1 MGQPGRVEGCQ
12 AALGCATCVG
22 STLLSWISSTELCV
36 GLPPVLSRAPG
47 HRIHPVGADLGAAS
61 QLLVSP
67 LSPQVY
73 FFSPWKPSSSS
84 EAASEP
90 CSPQET
96 FCIYSQQG
104 TVTTK
109 PGATERTLPQN
120 THSASRQEDRCG
132 PGSVLGSS
140 CCRTAPL
147 ASMCCFS
154 SLFPPPL
161 PLCFLV
167 QIVFLL
173 AHKADKIRRRFL
185 RAQNRFLVSCPS
197 CKLPGNDAAPP
208 ALPGE
213 PRRPPPQW
221 VGAEKALI
229 SHAIPP

>member
-1 MGQPGRVEGCQ
+1 MPRGCVVLGLPLSGAVGLENPNVGQPGRVEGCQ

-22 STLLSWISSTELCV
+22 SMLLSWISSTELCV

-47 HRIHPVGADLGAAS
+47 HRIHPVGADLGASS
-61 QLLVSP
+61 QILVSP
-67 LSPQVY
+67 LSPQGC

-109 PGATERTLPQN
+109 PGATEHTLSQN
-120 THSASRQEDRCG
+120 THSASRQEDCCG

-140 CCRTAPL
+140 CCRKAPL

-154 SLFPPPL
+154 SLSPPL
-161 PLCFLV
+161 FPFAFWFKSYFFWLT
-167 QIVFLL
+167 
-173 AHKADKIRRRFL
+173 
-185 RAQNRFLVSCPS
+185 
-197 CKLPGNDAAPP
+197 KLIKSGGD
-208 ALPGE
+208 
-213 PRRPPPQW
+213 
-221 VGAEKALI
+221 
-229 SHAIPP
+229 S